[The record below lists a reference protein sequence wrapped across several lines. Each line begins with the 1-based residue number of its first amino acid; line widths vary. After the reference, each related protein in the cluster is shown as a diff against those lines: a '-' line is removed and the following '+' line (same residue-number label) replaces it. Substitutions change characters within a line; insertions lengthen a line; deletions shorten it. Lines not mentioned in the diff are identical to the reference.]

1 MGLEHRSSTGLR
13 ETDST
18 LGGCTQGLRCT
29 ETAKA
34 LTSGKPGPDLPAGLG
49 ESSGRAGWLWL
60 TVGTMT
66 LAVEVL
72 GDDHQLEFSRRLQ
85 GWDNLGHTTN
95 KTGTQPHPAADSLPK
110 DSLR

>member
-1 MGLEHRSSTGLR
+1 MIKSSR
-13 ETDST
+13 ES
-18 LGGCTQGLRCT
+18 LMFWSQNYFFL
-29 ETAKA
+29 
-34 LTSGKPGPDLPAGLG
+34 AG
-49 ESSGRAGWLWL
+49 AGWLWL